1 MIPIKICGI
10 SNIESLKIIL
20 KYPVSAIGF
29 IFYNKSPRF
38 ITPIEA
44 TELSK
49 HIPQSIK
56 KVGVFVNETVE
67 KVKQICNHV
76 KLDFIQLHGNE
87 DQDYINN
94 FSTPIIKAIRVGNDF
109 TSQSLTNYKVHS
121 FLLDTFQPGI
131 FGGTG
136 ETFNWDLIKKRD
148 SPIPIILSGGL
159 NPQNIMTAVNK
170 VNPSAIDINSGV
182 EKCPGE
188 KDDMKISTLFSKLII
203 KKQKINIFNE
213 I

>member
-10 SNIESLKIIL
+10 SNIESLKIVL

-56 KVGVFVNETVE
+56 KVGVFVNEKVE
-67 KVKQICNHV
+67 KIKQICNHV

-87 DQDYINN
+87 RQDYINN

-109 TSQSLTNYKVHS
+109 TSQTLKNYKVHS

-136 ETFNWDLIKKRD
+136 ETFNWDLIKKLE

-159 NPQNIMTAVNK
+159 NPQNILTAVNN

-188 KDDMKISTLFSKLII
+188 KDELKISTLFNNLTTET
-203 KKQKINIFNE
+203 QNINIFNE

>member
-10 SNIESLKIIL
+10 SNIESLKIVL

-49 HIPQSIK
+49 HIPLSIK
-56 KVGVFVNETVE
+56 KVGIFVNETVE

-87 DQDYINN
+87 NQNYINN

-136 ETFNWDLIKKRD
+136 ETFNWDLIKKLD

-188 KDDMKISTLFSKLII
+188 KDDVKISALFSNLII